1 MDKYPHNGDV
11 PWGLKKGKICS
22 MSFEHLQLQPY
33 GIFQF
38 YILGIGAK
46 YLQSGTIQQVTPTP
60 VINKAKLRGSGE
72 ERLGAVGELTDEETP
87 PSNIIPSLLR
97 AGGNV
102 LRVGS
107 GSS

>member
-1 MDKYPHNGDV
+1 MDKNPYNGDV

-22 MSFEHLQLQPY
+22 MNVEHLQLQPY

-46 YLQSGTIQQVTPTP
+46 SLQSGTIRQVTRTP
-60 VINKAKLRGSGE
+60 VINKVELRGSGE
-72 ERLGAVGELTDEETP
+72 ERLGIIGELTDEEAP
-87 PSNIIPSLLR
+87 PSNIKSSLLS

-102 LRVGS
+102 LRAGS